1 MGCHGCRGQRI
12 SGYVGVSKINYSF
25 LDANLSE
32 VEEEVN
38 NRPFVVDDGKLVA
51 VGLNKLDTLISEFHK
66 TRPNALITTIE
77 LYKEILKVVNS
88 E

>member
-1 MGCHGCRGQRI
+1 MGCHGCKGQRI

-51 VGLNKLDTLISEFHK
+51 VGLGKLDELIGEFHE
-66 TRPNALITTIE
+66 TRHNALITTVE
-77 LYKEILKVVNS
+77 LYKKILEVVNL